1 MSSLVGASTD
11 GVNKYSLKKILDK
24 NKTKTVRKA
33 GLELFENLKQF
44 GPITYLTAS
53 PTFDVWL
60 TAGPFAYGLIPMH
73 DLSSEHWQGYKTV
86 YLGY

>member
-53 PTFDVWL
+53 PTFDV
-60 TAGPFAYGLIPMH
+60 
-73 DLSSEHWQGYKTV
+73 
-86 YLGY
+86 